1 MFTLA
6 KIPKSV
12 WALHLQPF
20 TQHHERYFNILR
32 DFTIASGHV

>member
-20 TQHHERYFNILR
+20 TQHHELFH

>member
-12 WALHLQPF
+12 WALHLQPLLPN
-20 TQHHERYFNILR
+20 TMRYFMILR
-32 DFTIASGHV
+32 DFTIASGYV